1 MNKQQATP
9 KTSRKVHR
17 PGHGWLMN
25 ESEIARQLGESPITI
40 RNWRYDN
47 IIPHIAIR
55 PKCIRY
61 RLDHVMD
68 ALGRR
73 TIKPK
78 K

>member
-1 MNKQQATP
+1 
-9 KTSRKVHR
+9 
-17 PGHGWLMN
+17 MN